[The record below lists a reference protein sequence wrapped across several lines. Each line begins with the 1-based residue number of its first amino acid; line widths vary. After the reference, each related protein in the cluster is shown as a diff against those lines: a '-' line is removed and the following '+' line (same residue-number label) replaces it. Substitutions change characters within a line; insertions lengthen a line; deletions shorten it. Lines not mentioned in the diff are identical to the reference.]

1 MITTNTSLS
10 VSKNKRFLIL
20 FFAALGLSPLLHA
33 SATADELDRGK
44 TGFEKIVAPVLKEHC
59 LRCHGP
65 TKQAGKFRLDALK
78 GNMTPAAGEVSHWQ
92 AILERLAT
100 GEMPPK
106 KEPQPNRD
114 ATQRMIAWLEEN
126 LRQAGSTSTIT
137 QDLAFPVKGN
147 TVDHDL
153 LFGDATGRVP
163 GGDPRI
169 WRISPF
175 GYHGIVGQLTHRSI
189 GGKGPIKVP
198 APFGL
203 ANDHGF
209 RDYAFRY
216 KVGSSET
223 EQMAMNAKKTVALML
238 KTPIE
243 ELRAISKAKGAP
255 TEKQIRDAV
264 TYMFIH
270 TLSRT
275 PAKEEL
281 ERYSKFAQKS
291 IAQFGNHDGLVRGLA
306 VVLLHPEA
314 IFRVELAE
322 GPPDPHGRRM
332 LAPLEL
338 ARALAFAL
346 TDNPPD
352 EKLLQAA
359 QSGRLKS
366 AGDVRREVTRLFNDK
381 NVEKPR
387 ILRFFQEYFGYTEA
401 ALLFKDDYVIK
412 AAKIGNYNPGYLV
425 EDTDYL
431 IQYILDKD
439 RDVLREM
446 LTTEKSFV
454 YHAGVAKWL
463 DVKDRRE
470 MLAKQKGKPPATHPF
485 GKLGRV
491 RFDLYYNFPPE
502 KWSVNMPFDLPP
514 GQRSGI
520 LTQPAWLVAF
530 STNTDNHAILRG
542 KWVRE
547 RLLGG
552 QIPDTPINVDAQL
565 PDEPKQPLRH
575 RMRVTREEYCWKC
588 HQRMDPLGLPFQM
601 YDGFGR
607 FRTQELGK
615 PVDASGAIVDSGDPK
630 LDGPVNN
637 ALEMIRKLADSKRVE
652 QVFVRHAFRYWMG
665 RNETL
670 DDAPTLQ
677 AAHAA
682 YKREGG
688 SMKALIAALLSSDSF
703 LYRRAVV
710 AASTR

>member
-1 MITTNTSLS
+1 MSGG
-10 VSKNKRFLIL
+10 KEKAFLIL
-20 FFAALGLSPLLHA
+20 LASLGLSPVLHE
-33 SATADELDRGK
+33 SVTAGEPDKGK
-44 TGFEKIVAPVLKEHC
+44 VAFEKVAAPYFKEHC

-65 TKQAGKFRLDALK
+65 DKQAGKFRLDSLK
-78 GNMTPAAGEVSHWQ
+78 GNMSPTGGEVAQWQ
-92 AILERLAT
+92 TILERLAT

-106 KEPQPNRD
+106 EEPRPDRD
-114 ATQRMIAWLEEN
+114 ATRKMIIWLEES
-126 LRQAGSTSTIT
+126 LRQAGSESTIT
-137 QDLAFPVKGN
+137 RELAFPAKGN

-175 GYHGIVGQLTHRSI
+175 GYQGTVSQLTHRNI
-189 GGKGPIKVP
+189 AAKGPIKVP

-223 EQMAMNAKKTVALML
+223 EQMAMNAKKTMELML
-238 KTPIE
+238 KTPIK
-243 ELRAISKAKGAP
+243 ELRAITLAKGAP
-255 TEKQIRDAV
+255 TEKQIQDAV
-264 TYMFIH
+264 AYMFEH
-270 TLSRT
+270 ALSRAPT
-275 PAKEEL
+275 NEEL
-281 ERYSKFAQKS
+281 ERYAKFATKS
-291 IAQFGNHDGLVRGLA
+291 ISEFGKHDGLVRGLA
-306 VVLLHPEA
+306 VVMLHPEA
-314 IFRVELAE
+314 VFRLELAP
-322 GPPDPHGRRM
+322 GPPDKHGRRM
-332 LAPLEL
+332 LAPVEL

-352 EKLLQAA
+352 ETLLQAA
-359 QSGRLKS
+359 KSGRLQ
-366 AGDVRREVTRLFNDK
+366 AAEDVRREVTRLFKDSTI
-381 NVEKPR
+381 EKPR

-401 ALLFKDDYVIK
+401 ALVFKDDYVIQ
-412 AAKIGNYNPGYLV
+412 AAKIGNYNPAYLV
-425 EDTDYL
+425 EDTDL
-431 IQYILDKD
+431 LVQYILKKD
-439 RDVLREM
+439 QDVFREL

-454 YHAGVAKWL
+454 YHSGVAQWL
-463 DVKDRRE
+463 KVKERRE
-470 MLAKQKGKPPATHPF
+470 MLAKEKGVAPATHPF
-485 GKLGRV
+485 NKFGRV
-491 RFDLYYNFPPE
+491 HFNEYYNFPAE
-502 KWSVNMPFDLPP
+502 KWSVNMPFDLPA

-530 STNTDNHAILRG
+530 STNADNHAILRG
-542 KWVRE
+542 KWIRE

-575 RMRVTREEYCWKC
+575 RMRVTREGYCWKC

-615 PVDASGAIVDSGDPK
+615 AVDASGAILASGDAK
-630 LDGPVNN
+630 LDGPVKDGV
-637 ALEMIRKLADSKRVE
+637 EMIHKLAGSKRVE
-652 QVFVRHAFRYWMG
+652 EVFVRHAFRYWMG

-682 YKREGG
+682 YNKEGG
-688 SMKALIAALLSSDSF
+688 SMKALITALLSSESF

-710 AASTR
+710 AARIP